1 MKIKLIPL
9 TLLLASFTFA
19 QSWGLTGN
27 SGTNP
32 PKNFIGTNDDKELVF
47 KTNNQER
54 LKVFAGPY
62 VNGIV
67 IGNSAANG
75 TVNGAKLEIATVL
88 CNGCAS
94 RWAVPS
100 DVVIRTLGSRNMEF
114 HMPNDNA
121 IDPNSDTSTPNSPG
135 VTKIKFTDAV
145 HKSSLAVFNTGK
157 VTVGTDQYDNDP
169 DYIFYVRKGI
179 KAEQVKVENPA
190 TNGWADYVFKKD
202 YKLRTLDEVE
212 KHIAEKGHL
221 PNIPSATEVEKNGIN
236 LGEMDAKLL
245 EKIEEL
251 TLYSIEQNKQI
262 KQLQSDN
269 AILKI
274 QTEELKELKK
284 QSDELE
290 ELKKQ
295 VQQLISPQK

>member
-1 MKIKLIPL
+1 MNTKLLPL
-9 TLLLASFTFA
+9 ALVLSSFAFA

-27 SGTNP
+27 SGTSP
-32 PKNFIGTNDDKELVF
+32 STNFIGTNDDKELVI

-54 LKVFAGPY
+54 LRVFAGPY

-75 TVNGAKLEIATVL
+75 TVNGGKLEIATVL

-121 IDPNSDTSTPNSPG
+121 TDPNADVSTPNSSG
-135 VTKIKFTDAV
+135 ITKIKFTDAV
-145 HKSSLAVFNTGK
+145 HKSSLAIFNTGK

-169 DYIFYVRKGI
+169 NYILYVRKGI
-179 KAEQVKVENPA
+179 KAEQVKVESPA

-202 YKLRTLDEVE
+202 YKLRTLQEVE
-212 KHIAEKGHL
+212 QHIAEKGHL

-251 TLYSIEQNKQI
+251 TLYSIDQNKQI
-262 KQLQSDN
+262 KKLQQDN
-269 AILKI
+269 EMLKRYA
-274 QTEELKELKK
+274 EELKELKK
-284 QSDELE
+284 QIQELIPT
-290 ELKKQ
+290 KK
-295 VQQLISPQK
+295 